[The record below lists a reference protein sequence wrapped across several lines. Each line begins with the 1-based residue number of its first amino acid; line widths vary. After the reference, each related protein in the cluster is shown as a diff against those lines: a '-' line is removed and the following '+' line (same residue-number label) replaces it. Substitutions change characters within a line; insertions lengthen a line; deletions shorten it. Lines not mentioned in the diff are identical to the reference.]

1 MSMEDSKILK
11 RGEKGI
17 LSQVFMDES
26 VLAAEARAGSLIER
40 AKLNEAIRVVE
51 ELEAE
56 VANMTIPARF
66 SRTKKPSQSQYNLK
80 GNATTPSFSDLTEAE
95 YKRKTLLIALESIK
109 ENIDKAISGI
119 KIVTLDIEATKQE

>member
-1 MSMEDSKILK
+1 MEDSKILK